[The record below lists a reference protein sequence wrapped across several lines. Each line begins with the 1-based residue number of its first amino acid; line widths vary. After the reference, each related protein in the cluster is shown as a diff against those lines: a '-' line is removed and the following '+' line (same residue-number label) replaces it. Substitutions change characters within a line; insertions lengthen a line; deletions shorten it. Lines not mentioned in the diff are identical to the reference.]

1 MNQLLYIV
9 WNPDLVAFRLGPLSV
24 RWYVDLNGTG
34 STQVYY
40 RMQRNETL
48 NFGEFIHECHF
59 YHQLC
64 TPATIQ
70 AVMTAVCDQLA
81 KELAK
86 GNNVRIDGL
95 GTFRA
100 KLGLNSYTP
109 GRVMDTF
116 EEGTTKRNAA
126 SLGVTGVGYKADK
139 EFVRNVAGK
148 CKLERGGEDRIR
160 KSKYTKVE
168 RIERAI
174 QFLRKEGFMH
184 VKDYARLNGLSYST
198 AYRELDHDLSGES
211 AVITSR
217 GNKSARIYY
226 LVQKTT
232 EV

>member
-1 MNQLLYIV
+1 MAKYIKKEI
-9 WNPDLVAFRLGPLSV
+9 A
-24 RWYVDLNGTG
+24 DLNGTG

-40 RMQRNETL
+40 RMKRGETL
-48 NFGEFIHECHF
+48 SFADFIHQCHF

-64 TPATIQ
+64 SPATIQ
-70 AVMTAVCDQLA
+70 AVMIAVCEQLST
-81 KELAK
+81 ELAK

-95 GTFRA
+95 GTFHA
-100 KLGLNSYTP
+100 KLGLNNYTP

-139 EFVRNVAGK
+139 EFVRNVACK
-148 CKLERGGEDRIR
+148 CKLERGGEDRLR
-160 KSKYTKVE
+160 KSKYTKAE

-174 QFLRKEGFMH
+174 RFLRREGFMH

-198 AYRELDHDLSGES
+198 AYRELNNGLVGES

-217 GNKSARIYY
+217 GSKSARIYY
-226 LVQKTT
+226 LVEKTS
-232 EV
+232 

>member
-1 MNQLLYIV
+1 MAKYIKKEI
-9 WNPDLVAFRLGPLSV
+9 A
-24 RWYVDLNGTG
+24 DLNGTG

-40 RMQRNETL
+40 RMKRGETL
-48 NFGEFIHECHF
+48 SFGDFIHQCHF

-64 TPATIQ
+64 SPATIQ
-70 AVMTAVCDQLA
+70 AVMIAVCEQLST
-81 KELAK
+81 ELAK

-95 GTFRA
+95 GTFHA
-100 KLGLNSYTP
+100 KLGLNNYTP

-139 EFVRNVAGK
+139 EFVRNVACK
-148 CKLERGGEDRIR
+148 CKLERGGEDRLR
-160 KSKYTKVE
+160 KSKYTKAE

-174 QFLRKEGFMH
+174 RFLRREGFMH

-198 AYRELDHDLSGES
+198 AYRELNNGLVGES

-217 GNKSARIYY
+217 GSKSARIYY
-226 LVQKTT
+226 LAEKTS
-232 EV
+232 

>member
-1 MNQLLYIV
+1 MAKYIKKEI
-9 WNPDLVAFRLGPLSV
+9 A
-24 RWYVDLNGTG
+24 DLNGTG

-40 RMQRNETL
+40 RMKRGETL
-48 NFGEFIHECHF
+48 SFADFIHQCHF

-64 TPATIQ
+64 SPATIQ
-70 AVMTAVCDQLA
+70 AVMIAVCEQLST
-81 KELAK
+81 ELAK

-95 GTFRA
+95 GTFHA
-100 KLGLNSYTP
+100 KLGLNNYTP

-139 EFVRNVAGK
+139 EFVRNVACK
-148 CKLERGGEDRIR
+148 CKLERGGEDRLR
-160 KSKYTKVE
+160 KSKYTKAE

-174 QFLRKEGFMH
+174 QFLRREGFMH

-198 AYRELDHDLSGES
+198 AYRELNNGLVGES

-217 GNKSARIYY
+217 GSKSARIYY
-226 LVQKTT
+226 LVEKTS
-232 EV
+232 

>member
-1 MNQLLYIV
+1 MAKYIKKEI
-9 WNPDLVAFRLGPLSV
+9 A
-24 RWYVDLNGTG
+24 DLNGTG

-40 RMQRNETL
+40 RMKRGETL
-48 NFGEFIHECHF
+48 SFGDFIHQCHF

-64 TPATIQ
+64 SPATIQ
-70 AVMTAVCDQLA
+70 AVMIAVCEQLST
-81 KELAK
+81 ELAK

-95 GTFRA
+95 GTFHA
-100 KLGLNSYTP
+100 KLGLNNYTP

-139 EFVRNVAGK
+139 EFVRNVACK
-148 CKLERGGEDRIR
+148 CKLERGGEDRLR
-160 KSKYTKVE
+160 KSKYTKAE

-174 QFLRKEGFMH
+174 RFLRREGFMH

-198 AYRELDHDLSGES
+198 AYRELNNGLVGES

-217 GNKSARIYY
+217 GSKSARIYY
-226 LVQKTT
+226 LVEKTS
-232 EV
+232 

>member
-1 MNQLLYIV
+1 MAKYIKKEI
-9 WNPDLVAFRLGPLSV
+9 A
-24 RWYVDLNGTG
+24 DLNGTG

-40 RMQRNETL
+40 RMKRGETL
-48 NFGEFIHECHF
+48 SFADFIHQCHF

-64 TPATIQ
+64 SPATIQ
-70 AVMTAVCDQLA
+70 AVMIAVCEQLST
-81 KELAK
+81 ELAK

-95 GTFRA
+95 GTFHA
-100 KLGLNSYTP
+100 KLGLNNYTP

-139 EFVRNVAGK
+139 EFVRNVACK
-148 CKLERGGEDRIR
+148 CKLERGGEDRLR
-160 KSKYTKVE
+160 KSKYTKAE

-174 QFLRKEGFMH
+174 RFLRREGFMH

-198 AYRELDHDLSGES
+198 AYRELNNGLVGES

-217 GNKSARIYY
+217 GSKSARIYY
-226 LVQKTT
+226 LAEKTS
-232 EV
+232 